1 MLHFHVPCKN
11 AFKRGSGMRTLYIA
25 MIALKCVPAQV
36 CALNMLN
43 RGVCTLFLACDNAR
57 VCVPPG

>member
-1 MLHFHVPCKN
+1 
-11 AFKRGSGMRTLYIA
+11 MRTLYIA